1 MAKSKVGG
9 QWRKRPSTILW
20 MLSLG
25 QLVSWGLVYY
35 TFPLFVVPMTEEL
48 GWSRSSMFGAL
59 SAGLLVADSRIR
71 DGVGGAVI
79 AEPLPPPEP
88 RGALTRKSRFT

>member
-1 MAKSKVGG
+1 VVGKKSMAKSKMGG
-9 QWRKRPSTILW
+9 QWRKSPSTILW

-35 TFPLFVVPMTEEL
+35 TFPLFVVPMAEEL

-59 SAGLLVADSRIR
+59 SAGLL
-71 DGVGGAVI
+71 I
-79 AEPLPPPEP
+79 AEHHSADADRIMIDRTIAGLGRPN
-88 RGALTRKSRFT
+88 